1 MQIGSR
7 LASTSRACLS
17 RPQRSDVL
25 RNEFHRTQHPPGALC
40 WFPHFGTVAKSKFQ
54 VALLALRAVILVSA
68 NFLRQPLQLI

>member
-7 LASTSRACLS
+7 LASISRACLS

-25 RNEFHRTQHPPGALC
+25 RNEFHRTQHPAWRVVLVSP
-40 WFPHFGTVAKSKFQ
+40 FGTVAKSKFQ